1 MNSALFATS
10 RGIVMKYHISVSK
23 GLAITAAA
31 LFLWG
36 CGNANSNAPA
46 FGVSGHPANWLDK
59 HRPAVLAK
67 GSADSC
73 KECHGAD
80 LLGGIAK
87 TSCAECHAIPVF
99 PFTPAN
105 HGDPNWY
112 NPAIVFQL
120 HGAAA
125 KARPSLTNTGINQ
138 GFSMCQSCHGADF
151 KGGVTNPKTTCF
163 DCHVNAPHPDAPWF
177 DATGTDVTH
186 TNTDPANA
194 AVCALCHTHG
204 RNLSIPIL
212 THYATGTP
220 GCFNS
225 TLCHGNVSPHAFPY
239 PGSVHSLVAVAP
251 FTDCLVCHTDSG
263 GVYPVPASTPPDCR
277 GCHKK
282 ASPGVNGCG
291 SCHGPLAGDG
301 RPNGT
306 AFPDVAGA
314 HNAGDHPLFACT
326 DCHGNAA
333 GSGQPTH
340 GPSNGTAHHD
350 VNVVISFS
358 VNTHFT
364 RTGNGHGTCTSDCHD
379 APSEVR
385 TW

>member
-1 MNSALFATS
+1 
-10 RGIVMKYHISVSK
+10 MKYHISISK

-46 FGVSGHPANWLDK
+46 FNSVTGEHPANWLDK

-73 KECHGAD
+73 KECHGQE

-87 TSCAECHAIPVF
+87 TSCAKCHPIPVF
-99 PFTPAN
+99 PFAPAN
-105 HGDPNWY
+105 HNTDPNWVTQ
-112 NPAIVFQL
+112 PPTIED
-120 HGAAA
+120 HGTAA
-125 KARPSLTNTGINQ
+125 KAKPSLTNTGINQ
-138 GFSMCQSCHGADF
+138 GFSMCASCHGADF
-151 KGGVTNPKTTCF
+151 KGGVTNPKTNCF
-163 DCHVNAPHPDAPWF
+163 DCHGGSSPHPTSWLPGDPFSHTDTNPSNAP
-177 DATGTDVTH
+177 
-186 TNTDPANA
+186 
-194 AVCALCHTHG
+194 VCAECHTHG
-204 RNLSIPIL
+204 KNLTPPYL
-212 THYATGTP
+212 NPNQYAPPGTPP

-225 TLCHGNVSPHAFPY
+225 TLCHDFVSLGVHPFPY
-239 PGSVHSLVAVAP
+239 PGSVHSNDAVFP
-251 FTDCLVCHTDSG
+251 FTNCLVCHTDSG
-263 GVYPVPASTPPDCR
+263 GVYPVAAGPPDCR
-277 GCHKK
+277 GCHTK

-350 VNVVISFS
+350 VNVVINFS

-364 RTGNGHGTCTSDCHD
+364 RTGNGHGTCTSDCHTP
-379 APSEVR
+379 PSDVR

>member
-1 MNSALFATS
+1 
-10 RGIVMKYHISVSK
+10 MKYHISLCK
-23 GLAITAAA
+23 GLAVMAAA
-31 LFLWG
+31 LCLWG
-36 CGNANSNAPA
+36 CGKANSNAPA

-99 PFTPAN
+99 PFAPAN
-105 HGDPNWY
+105 HADTNW
-112 NPAIVFQL
+112 VDTGQL

-138 GFSMCQSCHGADF
+138 GFKMCQSCHGADF
-151 KGGVTNPKTTCF
+151 KGGVAGVSCLNN
-163 DCHVNAPHPDAPWF
+163 CHTDPATPHAFPPWVIPDTPY
-177 DATGTDVTH
+177 TH

-194 AVCALCHTHG
+194 AVCAECHTHG
-204 RNLSIPIL
+204 KNLSTPIL

-225 TLCHGNVSPHAFPY
+225 TLCHGDVSPPHAFPY
-239 PGSVHSLVAVAP
+239 PGSVHSLFAVAP
-251 FTDCLVCHTDSG
+251 FTDCLVCHTNSG
-263 GVYPVPASTPPDCR
+263 GVYPVAAGPPDCR

-282 ASPGVNGCG
+282 ASPGVNACG

-306 AFPDVAGA
+306 AFPDVEGH
-314 HNAGDHPLFACT
+314 HNVPEHVLDCST
-326 DCHGNAA
+326 CHGAAA
-333 GSGQPTH
+333 GSGQTTH

-350 VNVVISFS
+350 ANVIIDFS
-358 VNTHFT
+358 IGAPGVHFI
-364 RTGNGHGTCTSDCHD
+364 RTGNGHGTCTSPCHD
-379 APSEVR
+379 AKNEVR
-385 TW
+385 PW

>member
-1 MNSALFATS
+1 
-10 RGIVMKYHISVSK
+10 MKYHISISK

-31 LFLWG
+31 LVLWG
-36 CGNANSNAPA
+36 CGKANSNAPA
-46 FGVSGHPANWLDK
+46 FSVSGHPANWLDK

-67 GSADSC
+67 GSANSC
-73 KECHGAD
+73 KECHGQD

-87 TSCAECHAIPVF
+87 TSCAECHALP
-99 PFTPAN
+99 PFGAHPA
-105 HGDPNWY
+105 GWADP
-112 NPAIVFQL
+112 AA

-125 KARPSLTNTGINQ
+125 KLKPSLTNTGVNQ

-151 KGGVTNPKTTCF
+151 KGGVAGVSCLKN
-163 DCHVNAPHPDAPWF
+163 CHTDPATPHAFPPWVIPDTPY
-177 DATGTDVTH
+177 TH

-204 RNLSIPIL
+204 RNLSTPIL

-225 TLCHGNVSPHAFPY
+225 TLCHGNVSAVAPHAFPY

-251 FTDCLVCHTDSG
+251 FTDCLACHTDSG
-263 GVYPVPASTPPDCR
+263 GVYPVAAGPPDCR
-277 GCHKK
+277 GCHTK
-282 ASPGVNGCG
+282 ASPGNNGCG
-291 SCHGPLAGDG
+291 SCHGPIAGDG

-340 GPSNGTAHHD
+340 GPSNGTAHND
-350 VNVVISFS
+350 ANVLNNFS
-358 VNTHFT
+358 VNTNFT